1 MVELA
6 RQNEQAARNDE
17 LLWHG
22 LLLGERLHFFAGLRL
37 LAAAGILLA
46 AVFATYVVGIAGLN
60 IGALAACA
68 AFLAV
73 YDVVVFAMVGPYRRP
88 EQAAD
93 GHRRL
98 VVIAHSTIVLDYLV
112 LTCTIWL
119 VGGSQSPFLAFY
131 LLHAILASVLLSRR
145 AALAHALVG
154 YLLLASLVIGEWS
167 GAIPRHRPIGAVP
180 GGLDTDYRLMLTV
193 LFVYG
198 LLTAVATFL
207 MTGIAQLLRDG
218 ERRLRAASE
227 DLERLANL
235 RRAFLHVVLHDL
247 RGPVATV
254 VTMLDNLAVG
264 LGGPLND
271 TQADWVGRADAR
283 LHGMLELLRDLQTLA
298 ELETGRIE
306 GAMEPVDAAALVK
319 KTAED
324 HADPAEQ
331 RSVHLTVELAEN
343 LPRVN
348 GIERLL
354 RQAIA
359 NYLTNAIKFTKAG
372 GNVVVRARAAGA
384 LVRIEVTDDGPGISR
399 EDQARLF
406 REFARAGKPQEGRS
420 AVPGTGLGLSIVRRI
435 AEAHGGRAG
444 VESDVGRGSTFFLEI
459 PAAGEAPGAPISPAS
474 T

>member
-1 MVELA
+1 VVDLA
-6 RQNEQAARNDE
+6 RAHEQAARTDE
-17 LLWHG
+17 LLWHS
-22 LLLGERLHFFAGLRL
+22 LFLGERLHFFARLRL
-37 LAAAGILLA
+37 LVAGGILVGA
-46 AVFATYVVGIAGLN
+46 GFATYVVGIQGLN

-68 AFLAV
+68 AFLVV
-73 YDVVVFAMVGPYRRP
+73 YDLVVFALVGPYRRP
-88 EQAAD
+88 EQAV
-93 GHRRL
+93 GGNRRL
-98 VVIAHSTIVLDYLV
+98 VAVAHGTIVLDYLV

-131 LLHAILASVLLSRR
+131 LLHAILAAVLLSRR
-145 AALAHALVG
+145 AAVVHALIG

-180 GGLDTDYRLMLTV
+180 GGLSTDYRLMLTV

-264 LGGPLND
+264 LAGPLND
-271 TQADWVGRADAR
+271 TQADWVRRVDAR
-283 LHGMLELLRDLQTLA
+283 LHGMLELLRDLQILA
-298 ELETGRIE
+298 ELETGRID
-306 GAMEPVDAAALVK
+306 GVMKPVD
-319 KTAED
+319 TATLLRTTVDD

-331 RSVHLTVELAEN
+331 RSVHLKVELGDR
-343 LPRVN
+343 LPPVN
-348 GIERLL
+348 GVERLL
-354 RQAIA
+354 KQAVT
-359 NYLTNAIKFTKAG
+359 NYLTNAIKFAPAG
-372 GNVVVRARAAGA
+372 GNVVVRASRVGA
-384 LVRIEVTDDGPGISR
+384 LVRIEVTDDGPGISP

-406 REFARAGKPQEGRS
+406 REFARVGKPPEGRS
-420 AVPGTGLGLSIVRRI
+420 AAPGTGLGLSIVRRI

-444 VESDVGRGSTFFLEI
+444 VESDIGKGSTFFLEI
-459 PAAGEAPGAPISPAS
+459 PAAGEAAGAPG
-474 T
+474 